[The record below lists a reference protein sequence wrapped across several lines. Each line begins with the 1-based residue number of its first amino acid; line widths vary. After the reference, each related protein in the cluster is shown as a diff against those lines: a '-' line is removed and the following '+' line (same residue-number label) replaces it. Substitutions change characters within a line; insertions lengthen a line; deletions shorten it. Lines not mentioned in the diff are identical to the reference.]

1 MLSVKL
7 AKNVGVTLKNWF
19 GEWMLTNIIGVD
31 SLILVSL
38 QTFAQE

>member
-7 AKNVGVTLKNWF
+7 AKNVGVTLDNRF
-19 GEWMLTNIIGVD
+19 GERVLTNIIGVD